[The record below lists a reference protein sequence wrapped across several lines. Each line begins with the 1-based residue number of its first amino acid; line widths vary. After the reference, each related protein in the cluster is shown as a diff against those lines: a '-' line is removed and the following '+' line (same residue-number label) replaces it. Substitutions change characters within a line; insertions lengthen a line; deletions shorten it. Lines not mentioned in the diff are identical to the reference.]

1 MIQIIQTLR
10 WEILR
15 HQYGIFVA
23 ESQTFLLTK
32 RPQRRR
38 AKEKRMLSQAR
49 SSSDHLRLEE
59 PNFNMKTY
67 GQQAFSVAAPRL
79 WNKLPFEIRA
89 CSDVNLFKS
98 KLKTFLFKKVYDI

>member
-1 MIQIIQTLR
+1 
-10 WEILR
+10 
-15 HQYGIFVA
+15 
-23 ESQTFLLTK
+23 
-32 RPQRRR
+32 
-38 AKEKRMLSQAR
+38 MLS
-49 SSSDHLRLEE
+49 
-59 PNFNMKTY
+59 Y